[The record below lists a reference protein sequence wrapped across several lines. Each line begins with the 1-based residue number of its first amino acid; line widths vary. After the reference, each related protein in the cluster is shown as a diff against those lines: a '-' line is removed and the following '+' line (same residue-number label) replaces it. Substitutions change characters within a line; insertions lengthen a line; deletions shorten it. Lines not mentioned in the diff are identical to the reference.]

1 MMVFL
6 LLMTVA
12 VVYSSIWLVRQLRRR
27 SDAASEPGRRW
38 TADPGPTRP
47 AVPLDDAPPGVLD
60 AIVAS
65 LRRPDA
71 P

>member
-1 MMVFL
+1 MMVFF
-6 LLMTVA
+6 LLMVVA
-12 VVYSSIWLVRQLRRR
+12 VVYSSIWLVRQVR
-27 SDAASEPGRRW
+27 SRWDGAGEPGRPW

-60 AIVAS
+60 AIAAS

-71 P
+71 S